1 MRMRFQ
7 KSAITLIIAGLL
19 AVPVVALPGVAGAQ
33 TYTDQRYIPKF
44 PRRGTEP
51 DRRRSHGIGS
61 GAAFGVGL
69 GLGLTIIDGISRQN
83 QMRQPPPDYAPPE
96 APPPRQGYRPT
107 SRKTSQ
113 QARSPR
119 PPRPPRPPRESPRI
133 ELPET
138 LRVAAAK
145 PRVYSIG
152 DKPWASD
159 TEFVVTLNPGLSESD
174 VAAFLS
180 DYGLDLIEQ
189 TKIKLLDQYVLK
201 LTYPEGMSVRDILQ
215 LAGDK
220 RVFRAQPDYFYYPS
234 DDGTAVPQPP
244 FAGLQY
250 AFDRLGLGTGQAAE
264 GVSGEGVRLAVID
277 SGVNA
282 SHPAV
287 AGVVAAHYS
296 AFPDAAEGEL
306 VPAHG
311 TAIASIIAARSGM
324 RGIAEKVSLLSAEV
338 FRADER
344 GNMVADSYD
353 IVGGIDW
360 AVEQGAK
367 ILNLSFAGGRDA
379 LMEAALAK
387 ASERGVVAVAAAGN
401 EGSEAPVAYPAAYP
415 SVIAVTAT
423 DDADALYVFANQ
435 GDKVELAAPGVDVLV
450 AAGDEGFAL
459 QSGTSMA
466 TAYISGSIALLLQK
480 EPGLGLA
487 EIKTRLSQST
497 EDLGPAGRDP
507 QFGFGR
513 LDLSKVLREGENR

>member
-1 MRMRFQ
+1 MRFSIQ
-7 KSAITLIIAGLL
+7 KSAITLIVAGFL
-19 AVPVVALPGVAGAQ
+19 AVPVVALPGAAGAQ
-33 TYTDQRYIPKF
+33 TYTDQRYIPNY

-51 DRRRSHGIGS
+51 HRRGSRGIGS

-96 APPPRQGYRPT
+96 APPPRQGYRPAP
-107 SRKTSQ
+107 RKPSQ
-113 QARSPR
+113 QARSPK
-119 PPRPPRPPRESPRI
+119 PPRETPRI

-174 VAAFLS
+174 VATFLS

-201 LTYPEGMSVRDILQ
+201 LAYPEGMSVRDILQ
-215 LAGDK
+215 LAGDE

-234 DDGTAVPQPP
+234 DDGTSVPQPP

-250 AFDRLGLGTGQAAE
+250 AFDRLGLGTGQMAE

-287 AGVVAAHYS
+287 SGVVAAHYS

-324 RGIAEKVSLLSAEV
+324 RGIADKVSLLSAEV

-360 AVEQGAK
+360 AVEQGAE

-487 EIKTRLSQST
+487 EIKTRLSRST

-513 LDLSKVLREGENR
+513 LDLSKVLREGDTR